1 MKLLEQHCRRTYK
14 RACPA
19 CGSWNLKPQTP
30 VDVEID
36 ITDVR
41 KALGQYAR
49 AIKAGATPLIGPCYI
64 MCFDCFHKGP
74 SVDCTGRTSEDVGRD
89 KAVFDEMKRLWR
101 EHDYLK
107 PNTILTGSESGPS
120 GGSEKGA
127 Q

>member
-1 MKLLEQHCRRTYK
+1 MKLVEAYCRRTYQ

-30 VDVEID
+30 VDVKID

-49 AIKAGATPLIGPCYI
+49 SIKNGATPLKGPCYI

-74 SVDCTGRTSEDVGRD
+74 AVDCSGRTAEDVSRD
-89 KAVFDEMKRLWR
+89 KSVFDEMKHLWR
-101 EHDYLK
+101 EHDFR
-107 PNTILTGSESGPS
+107 PNAESEV
-120 GGSEKGA
+120 SE
-127 Q
+127 